1 MNDELRKIAIVA
13 GAPEEV
19 INELWFNIFCLK
31 FAHMLLELAEDA
43 VRG

>member
-1 MNDELRKIAIVA
+1 MNDELKQIAQAA

-31 FAHMLLELAEDA
+31 FAHMLLELVEKEHQ
-43 VRG
+43 